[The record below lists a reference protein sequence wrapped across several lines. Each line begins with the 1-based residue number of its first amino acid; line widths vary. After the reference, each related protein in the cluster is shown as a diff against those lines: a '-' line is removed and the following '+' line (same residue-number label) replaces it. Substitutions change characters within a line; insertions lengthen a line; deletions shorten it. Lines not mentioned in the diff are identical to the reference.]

1 MPHQENAEKQKKNQ
15 YHFDPAS
22 PETVEVLGLP
32 LARVTVAQTLEM
44 IDHLIAERK
53 PSFFITAN
61 LHYAKL
67 CEKYPEL
74 YEVNKKAAFVVAD
87 GMPLVWSS
95 WFKRK
100 NQHLPERV
108 TGADGIFHLSHL
120 AAEHGYRLFLL
131 GAAPAIAVRASE
143 SLKHR
148 FPGLN
153 VVGIETPML
162 SELDEEGEKKLIEK
176 IRAAKPDIL
185 FAALGQPKGEIW
197 LSRHVEELGIPVS
210 VQIGASLDFAAG
222 RLSRA
227 PRWMQRIGCEWLY
240 RLYQEP
246 KRLFRRY
253 LTDAMFLLRN
263 AFGLRKMRKS
273 V

>member
-1 MPHQENAEKQKKNQ
+1 MNDQEKSENQ
-15 YHFDPAS
+15 PSTRYHFNPAS

-32 LARVTVAQTLEM
+32 LAQVTVAQTLEM

-74 YEVNKKAAFVVAD
+74 NEVNKKAAFIVAD

-95 WFKRK
+95 WLKRK
-100 NQHLPERV
+100 KQRLPERV

-143 SLKHR
+143 VLKNR

-153 VVGIETPML
+153 IAGIETPML
-162 SELDEEGEKKLIEK
+162 SELDENGEKKLIEK

-197 LSRHVEELGIPVS
+197 LSKHIEELGIPVC

-222 RLSRA
+222 KLSRA
-227 PRWMQRIGCEWLY
+227 PRWMQRIGTEWLY

-246 KRLFRRY
+246 KRLLGRY
-253 LTDAMFLLRN
+253 VTDALFLIRN
-263 AFGLRKMRKS
+263 AFGLRKLRRN